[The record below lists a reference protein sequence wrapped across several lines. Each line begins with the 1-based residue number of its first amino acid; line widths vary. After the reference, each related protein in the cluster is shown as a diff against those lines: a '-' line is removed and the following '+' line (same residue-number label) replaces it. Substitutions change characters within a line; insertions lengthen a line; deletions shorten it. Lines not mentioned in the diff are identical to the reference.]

1 MNTSVHKKNSEL
13 GRGAL
18 LHLPPGLRQLSL
30 CFSLFPLHT
39 EPSFS
44 GLLTIVLNDL
54 RGKSKTSPEGD
65 NYYENTPVLVTRK
78 LSGEKKI
85 RISRVGF

>member
-1 MNTSVHKKNSEL
+1 MNCRTEGAGNEHLTSQEEFSAGKEST
-13 GRGAL
+13 AA
-18 LHLPPGLRQLSL
+18 PPTWLRQLNL

-39 EPSFS
+39 ESSCS

-54 RGKSKTSPEGD
+54 GGKSKTSPEAD

-78 LSGEKKI
+78 
-85 RISRVGF
+85 